1 MKSNPD
7 GSLEEKLQWMRE
19 AQALK
24 RLNEQRE
31 RMAHARTKLPERKGI
46 KSEQEYRTANGTLEY
61 RAVAAS
67 VCKAQH
73 ERLRAI
79 ATSFLQAY
87 GWMRACDVTEEERVL
102 HDAAQEFLGCRKE
115 NTG

>member
-1 MKSNPD
+1 MSV
-7 GSLEEKLQWMRE
+7 
-19 AQALK
+19 
-24 RLNEQRE
+24 
-31 RMAHARTKLPERKGI
+31 ERKGI
-46 KSEQEYRTANGTLEY
+46 SSERLY
-61 RAVAAS
+61 RASAQGVLD
-67 VCKAQH
+67 KQH
-73 ERLRAI
+73 ERLRTI